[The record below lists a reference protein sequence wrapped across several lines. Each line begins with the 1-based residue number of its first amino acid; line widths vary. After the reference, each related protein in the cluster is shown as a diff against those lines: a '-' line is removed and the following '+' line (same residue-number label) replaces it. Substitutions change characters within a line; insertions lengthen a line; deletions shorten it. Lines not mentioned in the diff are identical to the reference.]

1 MPYGHLLPNLDAALA
16 DARGAMFDA
25 TAAQANPAANM
36 RALRSVGGDAIGAVG
51 HGPRDVHT
59 SR

>member
-1 MPYGHLLPNLDAALA
+1 
-16 DARGAMFDA
+16 MFDA